1 MPPRERLRSKLR
13 RRAEFLVQTGA
24 ARRPMTPAEIE
35 HFLTC
40 VENNSPN
47 EFGLVR
53 LSELALDDFLD
64 VERRGYAWDA
74 VRDVGLEGPQTL
86 LAYAAWLGRAWIVR
100 ALLRAGADPSARP
113 KNRTPGVNTTPR
125 GHLPNPSPRLP
136 RDVRREPPPS
146 RDTPGHSAET
156 PPSET
161 PRTLGDLTR
170 VMMQQYPESA
180 TWLTIAMVHARA
192 SAKPRMRENRRDD
205 DFAAACVSCAAR
217 AIVAPVAF
225 APCCHVAC
233 EACAWRHVVD
243 HHGEMGCPR
252 CDAEAQMPHD
262 PTRARRARDASLARW
277 RRLPPDAKAAA
288 DAVSASTTVPKA
300 SEPLAASTTVPK
312 ASETSNDPRAEG
324 VETTKPSPLRREC
337 EMVGGR
343 PAAAP
348 DRWLAPGIV
357 RVRGSRKTF
366 VPEPPGRAARRRV
379 VKLTT
384 RRERDEALRTAAALG
399 DVPTVRALVAAG
411 ADVDA
416 ADECG
421 LGPLAVAAWRGRAAT
436 VRELLRAGADHAAV
450 APGGAT
456 AWSAARANGHDAV
469 LRELRRAGMEPEAF
483 EEIEALEKSGMEGG
497 ENPCLSPSSGLLS
510 RSTSLSSRD
519 LAPRTTRLPVPASV
533 LADVPS
539 GVGAMYVDDGLPEPF
554 LAAAEELMAA
564 VHAAGP
570 RSACSDASRSRFADI
585 DGWVREGLARAIE
598 RGIDADGGFRTGD
611 RPTPRARAVVL
622 PRMRFLRYPEP
633 GGRLAPH
640 VDLRKCDEE
649 TGGRS
654 THTFCLYLATCER
667 GGETVLL
674 DRVRDPTDP
683 MSDRVGVT
691 AFGGEA
697 GGRGVCAPRRGRVL
711 VFPHDCPHAGRPVVD
726 VPKLLLRGECYV
738 EWEEEEDGSEME
750 TVPRG
755 EGGGGG

>member
-113 KNRTPGVNTTPR
+113 ENRTPGVNATPR

-136 RDVRREPPPS
+136 RDVRCEPPPS
-146 RDTPGHSAET
+146 RATPGHSAET

-180 TWLTIAMVHARA
+180 TWLTMAMVHARA

-205 DFAAACVSCAAR
+205 DFAAACASCAAP
-217 AIVAPVAF
+217 ALVAPVAF
-225 APCCHVAC
+225 APCRHVAC
-233 EACAWRHVVD
+233 EACAWRHVIE

-262 PTRARRARDASLARW
+262 PTLARRARVASLARW
-277 RRLPPDAKAAA
+277 RRLPPDAKAAV
-288 DAVSASTTVPKA
+288 DAVPEDD
-300 SEPLAASTTVPK
+300 EPLAASTTVPK

-324 VETTKPSPLRREC
+324 VETTREG
-337 EMVGGR
+337 ETVGGR

-421 LGPLAVAAWRGRAAT
+421 LGPAVVAAWRGQAET
-436 VRELLRAGADHAAV
+436 VRELARAGADLAAV

-469 LRELRRAGMEPEAF
+469 LRELRRAGLEPEAF
-483 EEIEALEKSGMEGG
+483 EEIEALETSPRRDVSRSSPRARDEGR
-497 ENPCLSPSSGLLS
+497 PF

-570 RSACSDASRSRFADI
+570 RSACSDASRSRFADV

-611 RPTPRARAVVL
+611 RPAPRARAVVL

-738 EWEEEEDGSEME
+738 EWEEEEDGLEME

>member
-113 KNRTPGVNTTPR
+113 ENRTPGVNATPR

-136 RDVRREPPPS
+136 RDVRCEPPPS
-146 RDTPGHSAET
+146 RATPGHSAET

-180 TWLTIAMVHARA
+180 TWLTMAMVHARA

-205 DFAAACVSCAAR
+205 DFSAACASCAAP
-217 AIVAPVAF
+217 ALVAPVAF
-225 APCCHVAC
+225 APCRHVAC
-233 EACAWRHVVD
+233 EACAWRHVIE

-262 PTRARRARDASLARW
+262 PTLARRARVASLARW
-277 RRLPPDAKAAA
+277 RRLPPDAKAAI
-288 DAVSASTTVPKA
+288 DAVPEDD
-300 SEPLAASTTVPK
+300 EPLAASTTVPK

-324 VETTKPSPLRREC
+324 VETTREG
-337 EMVGGR
+337 ETVGGR

-357 RVRGSRKTF
+357 CVRGSRKTF

-421 LGPLAVAAWRGRAAT
+421 LGPAVVAAWRGQAET
-436 VRELLRAGADHAAV
+436 VRELARAGADLAAV

-469 LRELRRAGMEPEAF
+469 LRELRRAGLEPEAF
-483 EEIEALEKSGMEGG
+483 EEIEALETSPRRDVSRSSPRARDEGR
-497 ENPCLSPSSGLLS
+497 PS

-570 RSACSDASRSRFADI
+570 RSACSDALRSRFADV

-611 RPTPRARAVVL
+611 RPGPRARAVVL

-738 EWEEEEDGSEME
+738 EWEEEEDGLEME

>member
-74 VRDVGLEGPQTL
+74 VRDVGIEGPQTL

-113 KNRTPGVNTTPR
+113 ENRTPGVNTTPR
-125 GHLPNPSPRLP
+125 GHLPNPSPRLV
-136 RDVRREPPPS
+136 RAKRREPPPS
-146 RDTPGHSAET
+146 RATPGHSAET

-180 TWLTIAMVHARA
+180 TWLTMAMVHARA

-205 DFAAACVSCAAR
+205 DFAAACASCAAR

-225 APCCHVAC
+225 APCRHVAC
-233 EACAWRHVVD
+233 EACAWRHVID

-252 CDAEAQMPHD
+252 CDAETRMPHD
-262 PTRARRARDASLARW
+262 PTLARRARDASLARW

-300 SEPLAASTTVPK
+300 SEALAASTTVPK

-324 VETTKPSPLRREC
+324 VETTREG
-337 EMVGGR
+337 ELVGGR

-348 DRWLAPGIV
+348 DRWLARGII

-421 LGPLAVAAWRGRAAT
+421 LGPAVVAAWRGQAET
-436 VRELLRAGADHAAV
+436 VRELARAGADLAAV

-469 LRELRRAGMEPEAF
+469 LRELRRAGL
-483 EEIEALEKSGMEGG
+483 EALEGLEPRSPQALDTSGTDWGAG
-497 ENPCLSPSSGLLS
+497 RTLPS

-570 RSACSDASRSRFADI
+570 RSACSDASRSRFADV

-611 RPTPRARAVVL
+611 RPAPRARAVVL

-738 EWEEEEDGSEME
+738 EWEEEEDGSEIE

>member
-1 MPPRERLRSKLR
+1 
-13 RRAEFLVQTGA
+13 
-24 ARRPMTPAEIE
+24 MTPAEIE

-74 VRDVGLEGPQTL
+74 VRDVGIEGPQTL

-113 KNRTPGVNTTPR
+113 ENRTPGVNTTPR
-125 GHLPNPSPRLP
+125 GHLPNPSPRL
-136 RDVRREPPPS
+136 RSCADGDREPPPS

-180 TWLTIAMVHARA
+180 TWLTMAMVHARA

-205 DFAAACVSCAAR
+205 DFAAACASCAAR

-225 APCCHVAC
+225 APCRHVAC
-233 EACAWRHVVD
+233 EACAWRHVID

-252 CDAEAQMPHD
+252 CDAETRMPHD
-262 PTRARRARDASLARW
+262 PTLARRARDASRPFGGAAYPRTPK
-277 RRLPPDAKAAA
+277 PP
-288 DAVSASTTVPKA
+288 SMRFPRTT
-300 SEPLAASTTVPK
+300 
-312 ASETSNDPRAEG
+312 N
-324 VETTKPSPLRREC
+324 PSPLRRPFRRLRKRR
-337 EMVGGR
+337 MTH
-343 PAAAP
+343 AP
-348 DRWLAPGIV
+348 RVWRRLA
-357 RVRGSRKTF
+357 RVSWSGVVPRRRRTVGSR
-366 VPEPPGRAARRRV
+366 PESFACADHARRSCPNPGRAARRRV

-421 LGPLAVAAWRGRAAT
+421 LGPAVVAAWRGRAET
-436 VRELLRAGADHAAV
+436 VRELARAGADLAAV

-469 LRELRRAGMEPEAF
+469 LRELRRAGLEAL
-483 EEIEALEKSGMEGG
+483 EEIEALDLLLILLRRSPGAR
-497 ENPCLSPSSGLLS
+497 ENPSFPLDFPLVSGPRPAHHAASRAGERARGRSQRCGGDVRGRRSSG
-510 RSTSLSSRD
+510 TV
-519 LAPRTTRLPVPASV
+519 PRGGGGT
-533 LADVPS
+533 D
-539 GVGAMYVDDGLPEPF
+539 GAL
-554 LAAAEELMAA
+554 
-564 VHAAGP
+564 VHASGP
-570 RSACSDASRSRFADI
+570 QRSGARRASRSRFADV

-611 RPTPRARAVVL
+611 RPAPRARAVVL
-622 PRMRFLRYPEP
+622 PRMRFLRYKEP
-633 GGRLAPH
+633 ASEKVMTMTSGDGDVGNR
-640 VDLRKCDEE
+640 
-649 TGGRS
+649 GRS

-697 GGRGVCAPRRGRVL
+697 GGRGVCAPRRGRAL

-738 EWEEEEDGSEME
+738 EWEEEEDGSEIE

>member
-1 MPPRERLRSKLR
+1 
-13 RRAEFLVQTGA
+13 
-24 ARRPMTPAEIE
+24 MTAAEIE

-40 VENNSPN
+40 VEDNSPN

-86 LAYAAWLGRAWIVR
+86 LTYAAWLGRAWIVR

-113 KNRTPGVNTTPR
+113 ENRYPSANM
-125 GHLPNPSPRLP
+125 NPSGSLP
-136 RDVRREPPPS
+136 PDRHHEQRQRHGTRRPPALG
-146 RDTPGHSAET
+146 PGPGPARSPAQSPT
-156 PPSET
+156 ET

-170 VMMQQYPESA
+170 LMLQQYPESA
-180 TWLTIAMVHARA
+180 TWLTMAMVRARA
-192 SAKPRMRENRRDD
+192 LAKPRARDNRRDA
-205 DFAAACVSCAAR
+205 DFAAAACASCAAR
-217 AIVAPVAF
+217 PPVAPVAF
-225 APCCHVAC
+225 APCRHVAC
-233 EACAWRHVVD
+233 EACAWRHVID
-243 HHGEMGCPR
+243 HHGEMGCPL
-252 CDAEAQMPHD
+252 CDVEAEVPHD
-262 PTRARRARDASLARW
+262 PKLARRARDASLARW
-277 RRLPPDAKAAA
+277 LRLPEDAKAAA
-288 DAVSASTTVPKA
+288 VAHASDASNASKTV
-300 SEPLAASTTVPK
+300 TK
-312 ASETSNDPRAEG
+312 ASETSDDIHADGVDDGVAMARSDAALGEG
-324 VETTKPSPLRREC
+324 

-343 PAAAP
+343 PVAAP
-348 DRWLAPGIV
+348 DRWLGPGMV

-379 VKLTT
+379 AKLTT
-384 RRERDEALRTAAALG
+384 RRERDEALRTAAASG

-456 AWSAARANGHDAV
+456 PWSAARANGHEAV
-469 LRELRRAGMEPEAF
+469 LRELRRVAAEELEGAQRRPGPPGATGAPDPAG
-483 EEIEALEKSGMEGG
+483 G
-497 ENPCLSPSSGLLS
+497 SP
-510 RSTSLSSRD
+510 RRRRRESSRVTSRD
-519 LAPRTTRLPVPASV
+519 PAPRTTRLPVPANV

-539 GVGAMYVDDGLPEPF
+539 GVGALYVDDGLPEPF
-554 LAAAEELMAA
+554 LAAAEDLMAA
-564 VHAAGP
+564 VRAAAA
-570 RSACSDASRSRFADI
+570 RSACSDASRSRFADV

-598 RGIDADGGFRTGD
+598 RGIDADGGIRTGD
-611 RPTPRARAVVL
+611 RPAPSARPRPRARVVVL

-640 VDLRKCDEE
+640 VDLRKHDEE

-691 AFGGEA
+691 AFGGE
-697 GGRGVCAPRRGRVL
+697 GGGKGVCAPRRGRVL

-726 VPKLLLRGECYV
+726 VPKLLLRGECYF
-738 EWEEEEDGSEME
+738 EWEEEEDEEDEMEME

>member
-1 MPPRERLRSKLR
+1 
-13 RRAEFLVQTGA
+13 
-24 ARRPMTPAEIE
+24 MTPAEIE

-113 KNRTPGVNTTPR
+113 ENRTPGVNATPR

-136 RDVRREPPPS
+136 RDVRCEPPPS
-146 RDTPGHSAET
+146 RATPGHSAET

-180 TWLTIAMVHARA
+180 TWLTMAMVHARA

-205 DFAAACVSCAAR
+205 DFAAACASCAAP
-217 AIVAPVAF
+217 ALVAPVAF
-225 APCCHVAC
+225 APCRHVAC
-233 EACAWRHVVD
+233 EACAWRHVIE

-262 PTRARRARDASLARW
+262 PTLARRARVASLARW
-277 RRLPPDAKAAA
+277 RRLPPDAKAAV
-288 DAVSASTTVPKA
+288 DAVPEDD
-300 SEPLAASTTVPK
+300 EPLAASTTVPK

-324 VETTKPSPLRREC
+324 VETTREG
-337 EMVGGR
+337 ETVGGR

-421 LGPLAVAAWRGRAAT
+421 LGPAVVAAWRGQAET
-436 VRELLRAGADHAAV
+436 VRELARAGADLAAV

-469 LRELRRAGMEPEAF
+469 LRELRRAGLEPEAF
-483 EEIEALEKSGMEGG
+483 EEIEALETSPRRDVSRSSPRARDEGR
-497 ENPCLSPSSGLLS
+497 PF

-570 RSACSDASRSRFADI
+570 RSACSDASRSRFADV

-611 RPTPRARAVVL
+611 RPAPRARAVVL

-738 EWEEEEDGSEME
+738 EWEEEEDGLEME